1 MTDTVRS
8 SDGTTIAFDRS
19 GDGPA
24 LILVG
29 GAMGTKA
36 HAAELASELASSF
49 SVFAYDRRGRGD
61 SGDMLPYAVER
72 EIDDLEAVIGA
83 AGGSAF
89 VYGHSSGA
97 VLSLRAAAAG
107 LDIPKLALH
116 EPPFI
121 VDDSRPPVPDD
132 LVDRL
137 DELIAAGKP
146 GEAVTSFLTDSVGV
160 PAKAIPAMRE
170 NPSWARMES
179 VAHTL
184 TYDSLIMADTMRGD
198 PSPLRRWASVTTP
211 ILILDGTETFPFLHA
226 SADALAAVL
235 PNAERAT
242 LAGQD
247 HGPAPEVL
255 GPVLV
260 EFFGR

>member
-1 MTDTVRS
+1 VTETVRS
-8 SDGTTIAFDRS
+8 KDDTIIAFDRS
-19 GDGPA
+19 GAGPA

-29 GAMGTKA
+29 GAMGTRF
-36 HAAELASELASSF
+36 HAVELASQLART
-49 SVFAYDRRGRGD
+49 FAVISYDRRGRGD
-61 SGDMLPYAVER
+61 SGDTQPYAVER
-72 EIDDLEAVIGA
+72 EIEDLEAVIRA

-121 VDDSRPPVPDD
+121 VEDSRPPVPDD
-132 LVDRL
+132 LVERL
-137 DELIAAGKP
+137 DELIEAGKR
-146 GEAVTSFLTDSVGV
+146 GEAVAAFMTDSVGM
-160 PAKAIPAMRE
+160 PAEAIPAMRE
-170 NPSWARMES
+170 NPSWARMEA
-179 VAHTL
+179 VANTL
-184 TYDSLIMADTMRGD
+184 SYDSRIMADTLRGD
-198 PSPLRRWASVTTP
+198 PSPLQRWASVTTP
-211 ILILDGTETFPFLHA
+211 TLILDGTETFPFLHA
-226 SADALAAVL
+226 SADALAAAL
-235 PNAERAT
+235 PNAERGT

-255 GPVLV
+255 VPVLV